1 MIVLSNFGSL
11 LASYQ
16 SICCVAIHDVYSRH
30 SPNIASS
37 SFMMTSVQDS
47 VIFRNILSH
56 PPTAQIWSDRSR
68 TKYYL
73 DFEAAL
79 ARAQARL
86 SIIPQD
92 AAKAIVNV
100 CSDVDSLMDWD
111 LLRDQTESI
120 GYPVLGVVKQ
130 LTARV
135 NEQSPEGEKWGEWS
149 HWGATTQDLT
159 DTASVLQIRDTLAV
173 IVTFLDRIIA
183 ALQSLS
189 KKYRSTPVAGRS
201 NLQQAV
207 PISAGFKF
215 ARLLATFL
223 RHKDRL
229 KELRPRVLVLEFS
242 GAAGTLATLSPD
254 GSDDIGLQCQEELAK
269 ELELAAPDIAW
280 HTERDRI
287 AEFGFFCTLITGTCA
302 KFALDLKLG
311 MQTEVNEMREPYAPH
326 RGSSSTM
333 PQKRNP
339 IGSVYITATAATVRQ
354 LSAAMSESMVGDHER
369 ATGPWEIEWIVL
381 PQISTLTS
389 ACLRHTAENL
399 EGLEV
404 DKDSMKKNL
413 DISKGAIVSE
423 AVMMGLGPTLGRQ
436 RAHDLVYDLCREA
449 SISGR
454 PLLELLDG
462 SEDIVLPRDE
472 LERLCSADN
481 YLGLS
486 AKMTD
491 KVLALCRD

>member
-1 MIVLSNFGSL
+1 MRFVSIAFDLRDHKQRTRSNL
-11 LASYQ
+11 LIFS
-16 SICCVAIHDVYSRH
+16 
-30 SPNIASS
+30 
-37 SFMMTSVQDS
+37 MTSVQDS
-47 VIFRNILSH
+47 LIFRNILSDA
-56 PPTAQIWSDRSR
+56 PTAAIWSDRTR

-79 ARAQARL
+79 AKVQAHL
-86 SIIPQD
+86 QIIPQD
-92 AAKAIVNV
+92 AADAIIETCSNV
-100 CSDVDSLMDWD
+100 DDLIDWD
-111 LLRDQTESI
+111 LLRQQTETI

-130 LTARV
+130 LVARV
-135 NEQSPEGEKWGEWS
+135 NDQSPSGEKWGEWS

-159 DTASVLQIRDTLAV
+159 DTASVLQIRDTLEIISSLLGR
-173 IVTFLDRIIA
+173 IVD
-183 ALQSLS
+183 ALKVLAE
-189 KKYRSTPVAGRS
+189 KHKDTPMAGRS

-215 ARLLATFL
+215 ARLLATYV
-223 RHKDRL
+223 RHRQRL
-229 KELRPRVLVLEFS
+229 AELKTRMLVLEFG

-254 GSDDIGLQCQEELAK
+254 GSDDVGIKCQQKLAEELG
-269 ELELAAPDIAW
+269 LLVPDIAW

-287 AEFGFFCTLITGTCA
+287 AEFGFFCTLVTGTCA
-302 KFALDLKLG
+302 KFAFDLKLE

-339 IGSVYITATAATVRQ
+339 IASVYITATAATVRQ

-381 PQISTLTS
+381 PQISTLAA
-389 ACLRHTAENL
+389 ACLRHTAETL

-404 DKDSMKKNL
+404 DVENMRHNL
-413 DISKGAIVSE
+413 NISKGAVVSE

-436 RAHDLVYDLCREA
+436 KAHDVVYDLCHEA
-449 SISGR
+449 NRTGR
-454 PLLELLDG
+454 NLVDLLDE
-462 SEDIVLPRDE
+462 SEEIYMPRDR
-472 LERLCSADN
+472 LERLCSVDN

-486 AKMTD
+486 AKMTEA
-491 KVLALCRD
+491 VLRSCSK

>member
-1 MIVLSNFGSL
+1 MHA
-11 LASYQ
+11 ASDNTPF
-16 SICCVAIHDVYSRH
+16 SAFTMS
-30 SPNIASS
+30 
-37 SFMMTSVQDS
+37 SVQDS

-56 PPTAQIWSDRSR
+56 PLTAEVWSDRTR

-73 DFEAAL
+73 EFEAAL
-79 ARAQARL
+79 AKAQARL

-92 AAKAIVNV
+92 AADAIANA
-100 CSDVDSLMDWD
+100 CSDVDNLIDWD
-111 LLRDQTESI
+111 LLRQQTESI
-120 GYPVLGVVKQ
+120 GYPILGVVKQ
-130 LTARV
+130 LVARV
-135 NEQSPEGEKWGEWS
+135 NKQSPAGEKWGEWS

-159 DTASVLQIRDTLAV
+159 DTASVLQIRDTLTM
-173 IVTFLDRIIA
+173 IEQFLDRIIS
-183 ALQSLS
+183 ALRDLS
-189 KKYRSTPVAGRS
+189 EKHKATPMAGRS

-229 KELRPRVLVLEFS
+229 KELRQRVLVLEFG

-254 GSDDIGLQCQEELAK
+254 GSDDVGLQCEAELAK
-269 ELELAAPDIAW
+269 ELGLEVPDIPW

-287 AEFGFFCTLITGTCA
+287 AEFGFFCTLVTGTCA
-302 KFALDLKLG
+302 KFGLDLKLE
-311 MQTEVNEMREPYAPH
+311 MQTEVNEIREPYAPH

-354 LSAAMSESMVGDHER
+354 LSAALSESMVGDHER

-404 DKDSMKKNL
+404 DEDNMKRNL
-413 DISKGAIVSE
+413 DITKGAIVSE
-423 AVMMGLGPTLGRQ
+423 AVMMGLGATLGRS
-436 RAHDLVYDLCREA
+436 RAHDLVYDLCRE
-449 SISGR
+449 SNVSGK
-454 PLLELLDG
+454 PLLDLLDG
-462 SEDIVLPRDE
+462 SQDIDLPRKE
-472 LERLCSADN
+472 LERLCSAQN

-486 AKMTD
+486 EKMTD
-491 KVLALCRD
+491 RVLALCKER